1 MRDSWF
7 WVMLGPGVGFAAL
20 LLVVALTADRRGR
33 VFKSEWMLAWPG
45 GLAVTQSGV
54 FLDSRWLA
62 AAGIALTVAGS
73 IVILVVGGTRWRKS
87 S

>member
-7 WVMLGPGVGFAAL
+7 WVTLGPGVGFAEL
-20 LLVVALTADRRGR
+20 LLVVALTADRQGK
-33 VFKSEWMLAWPG
+33 VFQSAWMVAWPG
-45 GLAVTQSGV
+45 GLAVYQFGV
-54 FLDSRWLA
+54 FRDSRWLA